1 MMCKKQGK
9 VFMKQLFKEKYLK
22 SNKNKI
28 LKIKWSSKNKIFSKE
43 ILQRLAAQ
51 IVTNVMNKKVLCRQ

>member
-1 MMCKKQGK
+1 MYKKVLK
-9 VFMKQLFKEKYLK
+9 VFMKQLFKKKYQN

-28 LKIKWSSKNKIFSKE
+28 LKIKWSIKNKIFSKE